1 MGDAGSWP
9 VSGGMVSEEAGGAG
23 SLSRGAIGRQIGDGG
38 LDLGQYLRSTP
49 PPGRGKSWKRSGSGS
64 CSHRHDAGRRGCRA
78 GAAPHPACVLRLHRT
93 CHCDRRRRG
102 HLVVVGQPR
111 PRSGA
116 RPDVRLDPAS
126 RWSISASIVS
136 WFGCGMIR
144 SASATLPTGSKP
156 ISTMPAII
164 CRAASRGC
172 CGRPNSRHTP
182 VYGWFTEGFRDA

>member
-1 MGDAGSWP
+1 MRARGLSVVEWF
-9 VSGGMVSEEAGGAG
+9 SEEAGGAG

-116 RPDVRLDPAS
+116 RPDVRLDPGLAL
-126 RWSISASIVS
+126 VY
-136 WFGCGMIR
+136 FGFDRFMVWLRNDPQRQRDFAHRLETDLHDAGYY
-144 SASATLPTGSKP
+144 LPRREPRLLPPSK
-156 ISTMPAII
+156 
-164 CRAASRGC
+164 
-172 CGRPNSRHTP
+172 
-182 VYGWFTEGFRDA
+182 